1 MPAENINQRFR
12 LKKKT
17 DEIRKDLIG
26 EINEKKIMI
35 RKHKKIC
42 RVLNYTDHWLIT
54 ANSTITECVSIS
66 DFASVV
72 GIPTGITSSLIG

>member
-1 MPAENINQRFR
+1 
-12 LKKKT
+12 
-17 DEIRKDLIG
+17 
-26 EINEKKIMI
+26 MI

-42 RVLNYTDHWLIT
+42 RALNYTDHWLIT

>member
-26 EINEKKIMI
+26 EINEKKLMI

-42 RVLNYTDHWLIT
+42 RVLNYTDH
-54 ANSTITECVSIS
+54 
-66 DFASVV
+66 
-72 GIPTGITSSLIG
+72 